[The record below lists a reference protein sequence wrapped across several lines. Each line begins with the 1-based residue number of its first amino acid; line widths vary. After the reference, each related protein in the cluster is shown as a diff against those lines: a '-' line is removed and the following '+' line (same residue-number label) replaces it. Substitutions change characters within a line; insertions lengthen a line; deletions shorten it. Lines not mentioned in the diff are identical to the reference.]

1 VTSVL
6 RSRLERC
13 RQRRDESGTALI
25 EFIWLGLLLLVPLV
39 YLMLSVFDAQR
50 GAFGASSASRAA
62 GRAYVLAPDQ
72 ATARVQA
79 HQAYLVALEDQGIDP
94 GDAHLDISC
103 DPDPDRCLTSGS
115 VITVEV
121 VVQQPLPLV
130 PSVLG
135 DSAPSVRLTST
146 HVEPYGTYRE
156 DRS

>member
-1 VTSVL
+1 MRSVW
-6 RSRLERC
+6 RRR
-13 RQRRDESGTALI
+13 RRDDEAGTALI

-39 YLMLSVFDAQR
+39 YILLSVFDAQR

-62 GRAYVLAPDQ
+62 GRAFVLAPNQD
-72 ATARVQA
+72 AARDRA
-79 HQAYLVALEDQGIDP
+79 EQAYLVALEDQGIDP
-94 GDAHLDISC
+94 DDAELEITC
-103 DPDPDRCLTSGS
+103 DPEPEQCLTSGS

-156 DRS
+156 DRP